1 MLTEIKYKT
10 ECDKINPVNNIEIVV
25 SEMAK
30 VMIVDDSPTEV
41 HVLQTMLTKNGHE
54 VVVATTGEESVDM
67 AKVEMPDLILM
78 DVVMPGMNGFQATRQ
93 ISKNAETSSIPVIMV
108 TTKDQETDKVWAMR
122 QGAKDYI
129 VKPVQEKALIEHVNM
144 VLSA

>member
-1 MLTEIKYKT
+1 
-10 ECDKINPVNNIEIVV
+10 
-25 SEMAK
+25 MAK
-30 VMIVDDSPTEV
+30 VLIVDDSPTEV

-54 VVVATTGEESVDM
+54 VVVATSGEQGVEM
-67 AKVEMPDLILM
+67 AKTEGPDLILM

-93 ISKNAETSSIPVIMV
+93 ISKNTETSSIPVIMV

>member
-1 MLTEIKYKT
+1 
-10 ECDKINPVNNIEIVV
+10 
-25 SEMAK
+25 
-30 VMIVDDSPTEV
+30 MIVDDSPTEV
-41 HVLQTMLTKNGHE
+41 HVLTTMLAKNGHE
-54 VVVATTGEESVDM
+54 VITAASGEDGVEM
-67 AKVEMPDLILM
+67 AKTEQPDLILM

-93 ISKNAETSSIPVIMV
+93 ISKNDETASIPVIMV